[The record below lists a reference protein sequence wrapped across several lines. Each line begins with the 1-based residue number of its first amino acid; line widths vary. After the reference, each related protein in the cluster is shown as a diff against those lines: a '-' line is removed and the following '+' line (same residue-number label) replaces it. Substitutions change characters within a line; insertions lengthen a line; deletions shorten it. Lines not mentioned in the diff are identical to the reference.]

1 MGYHSYPNQHS
12 NDNYI
17 GEYGGYDFSYYS
29 DIESIET
36 HWEYLQQNKLVS
48 PFQKLSWAKGIIAGE
63 HQFAELNAQQQTS
76 YLFVVGFAEG
86 TPALLLPFVVQ
97 NGLLGYCLTWLGEK
111 ISDYN
116 SMVFDHE
123 KHATMPTEL
132 FNKILEMIHE
142 KFPSIHAAHL
152 IRNPASILMKSE
164 KTDIYSQRLTAE
176 YSSHALTLQKDW
188 KEQFARLRSSKSRQ
202 RLRSKLRSLKKAG
215 DVKFGRARRTR
226 QRVRDAMR
234 ILDWKSDQLDNNGNR
249 NPFNVN
255 SQSSPLRIT
264 IENALNNND
273 QSLQVFGLYLN
284 GEMIAGML
292 AFVSNETFYYFVT
305 AFSDNVGKKYS
316 AGTLLLVKTLELAS
330 RSGLKS
336 YDFLIG
342 DETYKSDWCDTRI
355 PLVHYTRAFSMQ
367 GLLICLLIRVRLVI
381 KKYLLRFPELLSSV
395 QLCLNNIRSQTA
407 IHLPT
412 FSAAAKGL
420 KQRII
425 WNNLK
430 ERT

>member
-1 MGYHSYPNQHS
+1 MGNHSYLDQHS

-17 GEYGGYDFSYYS
+17 GEYEGYDFSYYS

-76 YLFVVGFAEG
+76 YLFVVGFTEG

-97 NGLLGYCLTWLGEK
+97 NGLLGCRLKWLGEK

-123 KHATMPTEL
+123 KHAAMSTE
-132 FNKILEMIHE
+132 FFSKILEMIHE

-164 KTDIYSQRLTAE
+164 KTDMYSQRLTAE

-215 DVKFGRARRTR
+215 DVKFGRTRRTK

-234 ILDWKSDQLDNNGNR
+234 ILDWKSDQLDNYGSR

-255 SQSSPLRIT
+255 SQPSPLRIT

-305 AFSDNVGKKYS
+305 AFSDDVGKKYS

-381 KKYLLRFPELLSSV
+381 KKYLLHFPKLLSSV
-395 QLCLNNIRSQTA
+395 QHRLNHIHSQKTNT
-407 IHLPT
+407 ISVLP
-412 FSAAAKGL
+412 SATESPKPTTTKNKFKGL
-420 KQRII
+420 A
-425 WNNLK
+425 
-430 ERT
+430 